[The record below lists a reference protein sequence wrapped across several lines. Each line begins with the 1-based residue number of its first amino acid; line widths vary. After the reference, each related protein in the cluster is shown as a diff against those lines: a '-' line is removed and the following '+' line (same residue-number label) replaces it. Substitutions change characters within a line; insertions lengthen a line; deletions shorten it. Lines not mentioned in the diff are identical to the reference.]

1 MAIKDVKEILEK
13 AHNDEDFHK
22 LLLDNPDEALK
33 NFNLT
38 DKEKSKFKGVT
49 KSQLKAYKSNLEKRF
64 SMDGSFSNSDD
75 EEWWTESVTD

>member
-13 AHNDEDFHK
+13 AQSDEDFHK

-38 DKEKSKFKGVT
+38 EKERSKFKGVT